1 MSGPPDPAADL
12 RPLHR
17 AVLDTAT
24 EVVGRV
30 RPEHLGLPTP
40 CAAWDLGELV
50 AHMTG
55 QNLGFAAA
63 ARGQV
68 TSTADFA
75 PRPVGDA
82 PGAGFAASV
91 REVAAAFA
99 EPGVLT
105 RRFALPELGPDVTVR
120 ARRGIGFHF
129 VDTVVHAWDVARS
142 LGTTVSFP
150 AEILTPALEI
160 ARAVPGGAARERPDA
175 AFGPVR
181 ETPATAPGSAPTL
194 DQVLAL
200 LGRSPAWPDGDR
212 PHGNRPEGDRP
223 HGDHPY
229 GDRPHGDHPDGA

>member
-1 MSGPPDPAADL
+1 MSGTPAPAADL

-24 EVVGRV
+24 ELVGRV
-30 RPEHLGLPTP
+30 RPEHLGLRTP
-40 CAAWDLGELV
+40 CAAWNLGELV

-68 TSTADFA
+68 TSAADFA
-75 PRPVGDA
+75 PRPAGDA
-82 PGAGFAASV
+82 PGAEFADSARRV
-91 REVAAAFA
+91 VAAFA
-99 EPGVLT
+99 EPGVLQ

-142 LGTTVSFP
+142 LGTPVTFP

-160 ARAVPGGAARERPDA
+160 ARTVPGGAAREEPDA

-181 ETPATAPGSAPTL
+181 ETPAAGTGAVPALGRI
-194 DQVLAL
+194 LAL

-212 PHGNRPEGDRP
+212 PGE
-223 HGDHPY
+223 
-229 GDRPHGDHPDGA
+229 A